1 MMMMTTRAEGET
13 ERERTSQKCHARLQR
28 AEEVTVDESESS
40 LVGCTLVV
48 GEEKGNEMD
57 AGEVS

>member
-40 LVGCTLVV
+40 LVDCTLL
-48 GEEKGNEMD
+48 GQEKGN
-57 AGEVS
+57 